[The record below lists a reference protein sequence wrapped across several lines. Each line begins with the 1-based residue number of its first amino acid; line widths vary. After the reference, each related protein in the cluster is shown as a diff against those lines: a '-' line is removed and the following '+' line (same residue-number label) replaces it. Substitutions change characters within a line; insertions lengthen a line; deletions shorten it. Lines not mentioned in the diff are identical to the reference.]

1 MVYITL
7 RGMQVGIDFTVPAF
21 GALLFMT
28 MPLSEVMLLLLAC
41 LLHESAHFIS
51 MWYYGCKPRC
61 LRLSASGMELRAEY
75 LAVCPF
81 KMQRVIL
88 LAGAGANL
96 MAALICIGAGAQ
108 NAALWQLSTGLFNLL
123 PYRAADGGTLLYL
136 WLEERLGL
144 AKGAQIEQIWRRL
157 MLLVTVLLVVLLI
170 VLSVDHLWIWAMLAF
185 LYASELL
192 R

>member
-1 MVYITL
+1 
-7 RGMQVGIDFTVPAF
+7 
-21 GALLFMT
+21 
-28 MPLSEVMLLLLAC
+28 
-41 LLHESAHFIS
+41 
-51 MWYYGCKPRC
+51 
-61 LRLSASGMELRAEY
+61 
-75 LAVCPF
+75 
-81 KMQRVIL
+81 
-88 LAGAGANL
+88 

-144 AKGAQIEQIWRRL
+144 TKGAQIEQIWRRL